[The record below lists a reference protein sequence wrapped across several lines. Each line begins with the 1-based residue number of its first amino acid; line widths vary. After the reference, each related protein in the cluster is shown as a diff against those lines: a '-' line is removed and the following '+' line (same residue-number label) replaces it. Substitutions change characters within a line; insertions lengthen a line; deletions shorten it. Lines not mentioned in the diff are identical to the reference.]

1 MKRGINGGNTE
12 ATTKTAN
19 NKICSCAHYK
29 RISPIY
35 QELTIIYIFSEINRE
50 CSRRQPNRSHGC
62 CPIQGGSPLP
72 PPGPW
77 TSKSL
82 SDWTWCL
89 HLDPSG
95 PACPAR
101 CMSPER
107 SQHPH
112 AFPCCPGLPGP
123 DDVQFNRPADFES
136 RAMGPRPP
144 ARPRIGA
151 SR

>member
-1 MKRGINGGNTE
+1 MKRGIHGVTRRRQPKLPI
-12 ATTKTAN
+12 TKSVAAYCIRESLRFVKN
-19 NKICSCAHYK
+19 YNLY
-29 RISPIY
+29 
-35 QELTIIYIFSEINRE
+35 FSEINRE

-77 TSKSL
+77 TSRARN
-82 SDWTWCL
+82 WTWCL

-112 AFPCCPGLPGP
+112 ACPCCPGLPGP

-136 RAMGPRPP
+136 RAMDPRPT

>member
-1 MKRGINGGNTE
+1 MGVTRRRQPKLPI
-12 ATTKTAN
+12 TKSVA
-19 NKICSCAHYK
+19 AHSLRESLRFIKNYNL
-29 RISPIY
+29 Y
-35 QELTIIYIFSEINRE
+35 FSEINRE

-89 HLDPSG
+89 HLDPSE

>member
-1 MKRGINGGNTE
+1 MGVTRRRQPKLPI
-12 ATTKTAN
+12 TKSVAAYCIRESLRFVKN
-19 NKICSCAHYK
+19 YNLY
-29 RISPIY
+29 
-35 QELTIIYIFSEINRE
+35 FSEINRE
-50 CSRRQPNRSHGC
+50 CSRRQRNRSHGC

-77 TSKSL
+77 TSRSL

-123 DDVQFNRPADFES
+123 DDVQFNLDSAVERPVWS
-136 RAMGPRPP
+136 
-144 ARPRIGA
+144 
-151 SR
+151 S